1 MQNCGITLTH
11 TYFSHLEMAVR
22 RSGIPISV
30 ELTETAVHLWEFL
43 KLIDNYPWLYE
54 GLHVHNAVRRYEVY
68 WLPLVAKIDPRYP
81 LAAPLDIEW
90 VWYVHMLSPY
100 AYNRDCLHRFGQVL
114 DHRITS
120 AKDRNI
126 GLNNARGIWEKAYPK
141 EEFSL
146 DLTAPPEITDTFT
159 SKFSYDLFAAIF
171 RQRFFNYQVA
181 LNHYRD
187 LKFLEKGTKRY
198 KDFLRAKLQDPDL
211 ILNGCFDVQLIWHAH
226 LVHPTL
232 YRDDTRKVFGEMLG
246 HYDTEVGAGIVP
258 WNGSPVREKNAHAP
272 KSIPGAMYRGENIIC
287 TREQIL
293 LTQNLEQLTLRVKL
307 LKEEFLSTVLIATSL
322 MSRDLALSPCWLNL
336 TSLSLACSSLVMN
349 ITQGKNMKKYDVKVV
364 HSLAPILSAIEIVH
378 PKGYLVATAHTIAGK
393 QIPMKSQL
401 GDLRGSTCAYTPEA
415 RERAI
420 LIRSQKD
427 WGVVVGRWVGNSESG
442 ELVINFY
449 NMQTNKWQTVNRSN
463 TAQAEFGV
471 FEINIFDD
479 ARSVF
484 VNLGTGEVTV
494 PYTDIATFLPE
505 IMALA
510 YAIGVLYV
518 LCRER
523 TREFYPVD
531 PFRSADMKSIQPCP
545 LSKEIR
551 ASRATKRDGIF
562 STSSGGKKS
571 MWLNRDPFVSSIL
584 LATGRNCSWAPS
596 NSFLK
601 FFQDNVRAVFENC
614 ISSSQDD
621 RSFLDAKLEI
631 EYLLEYLGVI
641 GGRKS
646 SQGHRRSHMDKEEHK
661 EGDKK
666 GHKEGDKERHKEGDK
681 ERHKKGHKKR
691 HHKDGVANGGSG
703 LMAARDRFSNIQIND
718 VEDGRSHRQEDSDR
732 EEHIND
738 NESVFV

>member
-1 MQNCGITLTH
+1 
-11 TYFSHLEMAVR
+11 MAVR

-68 WLPLVAKIDPRYP
+68 WLHLVAKIDPRYP

-246 HYDTEVGAGIVP
+246 HYDTEVGTGIVP

-322 MSRDLALSPCWLNL
+322 MSRDLALSPCWMNL

-349 ITQGKNMKKYDVKVV
+349 ISQGKNMKKYDVKVV
-364 HSLAPILSAIEIVH
+364 HSLAPILSTIEIVH

-531 PFRSADMKSIQPCP
+531 PFRSADMKSIQPYP

-631 EYLLEYLGVI
+631 EYLLEYLGVT
-641 GGRKS
+641 GSRNS
-646 SQGHRRSHMDKEEHK
+646 SQGHRRSQKDKEEHK
-661 EGDKK
+661 EEEKK
-666 GHKEGDKERHKEGDK
+666 RHKEGDK

-718 VEDGRSHRQEDSDR
+718 VEDGRSDRQEDSDR